1 MGKVISLPKNKK
13 FFTIRELLDLGFSYY
28 KINKLVEYGYL
39 IKQNKKLYEN
49 VSFIGD
55 DSDFSTV
62 AAYIPNGVFCMMT
75 AARYYG
81 LTTYLPDA
89 IDIAIKRDKKVSTM
103 PSWPKTNVWS
113 FPKDRFDCG
122 IVDVADGSSTIKMY
136 DLEKTVIDILY
147 YRNKIGIEETKQV
160 LKNYLAR
167 SDRNL
172 NKLHRYAEQLG
183 CKSILGTYLE
193 VLL

>member
-1 MGKVISLPKNKK
+1 MNAVMIPKDKR
-13 FFTIRELLDLGFSYY
+13 FFTVRELQERGFSYY
-28 KINKLVEYGYL
+28 KINKLVANGYL
-39 IKQNKKLYEN
+39 IKLNRKIYEN
-49 VSFIGD
+49 VSFSGY

-62 AAYIPNGVFCMMT
+62 AAYISNGVFCMMT

-103 PSWPKTNVWS
+103 PSWPKTNVWY

-160 LKNYLAR
+160 LKNYLTR
-167 SDRNL
+167 NDRNL
-172 NKLHRYAEQLG
+172 NRLHRYAEQLG

>member
-1 MGKVISLPKNKK
+1 MGKAISLPKNIKY
-13 FFTIRELLDLGFSYY
+13 FTVRELLDLGFSYY

-89 IDIAIKRDKKVSTM
+89 IDIAIKRDKKVSKM
-103 PSWPKTNVWS
+103 PSWPKTNVWY
-113 FPKDRFDCG
+113 FPKERFDRG
-122 IVDVADGSSTIKMY
+122 IADVADGSSTIKMY
-136 DLEKTVIDILY
+136 DLEKTVVDILY

-167 SDRNL
+167 NDRNL